1 MEYIKYRLGDIA
13 EVNISGVDK
22 KTHDNETP
30 VRLCNFVDVYR
41 NWAITKDMYP
51 DLMEASAKQNEID
64 TFTLHKGQVAITK
77 DSETRDDIGI
87 ATYIADDFE
96 EIVVL
101 GYHTAL
107 ITPDTNILNPK
118 YLNVLLH
125 TKYFHDYWFNNAT
138 GSGMR
143 YTLSEQAIKN
153 AIVYLPTIEE
163 QERIGNMFS
172 SLDHK
177 ISLNRKANEV
187 LELMA
192 KQLYDYWFVQFDFP
206 DENGKPYKSSGGK
219 MVYNEK
225 LKREIPEGW
234 RLKSINEVSESVRG
248 VTYDRTDLVDD
259 GVLVLRGNNI
269 QDNHLVY
276 DNNTAYISKNLVG
289 EQQRIRKGDIIMT
302 MSSGSKEHIGK
313 CMMFNYN
320 SEHTFGAFL
329 NCFRP
334 NKELQY
340 FFFISLI
347 SERFKATI
355 KRICGGTGIN
365 NLTSLSF
372 DGIYLPIPNTCVLE
386 SFEGKVKNIY
396 DKYGQN
402 EIETLRLTSLRD
414 FLLPMLMNG
423 QVTIKDEQL

>member
-1 MEYIKYRLGDIA
+1 MKIKDIGKVITGKTPPTSHLEYFGGNIPFYTPTDIAKGFIVEHTERSITEDGFQSIYNNTIDGTSILVGCIGSDMGNVAISLSRSASNQQINSITKISKDHNPFYWYYRLSMMKDYFQSIA
-13 EVNISGVDK
+13 GS
-22 KTHDNETP
+22 TATP
-30 VRLCNFVDVYR
+30 LLP
-41 NWAITKDMYP
+41 K
-51 DLMEASAKQNEID
+51 S
-64 TFTLHKGQVAITK
+64 
-77 DSETRDDIGI
+77 
-87 ATYIADDFE
+87 DFE
-96 EIVVL
+96 SIEL
-101 GYHTAL
+101 GKCPSRDIQDSIA
-107 ITPDTNILNPK
+107 NIL
-118 YLNVLLH
+118 
-125 TKYFHDYWFNNAT
+125 T
-138 GSGMR
+138 
-143 YTLSEQAIKN
+143 
-153 AIVYLPTIEE
+153 
-163 QERIGNMFS
+163 

-187 LELMA
+187 LEKMA

-219 MVYNEK
+219 MVYNET
-225 LKREIPEGW
+225 LKREIPDGW
-234 RLKSINEVSESVRG
+234 EVKSINEVSESVRG
-248 VTYDRTDLVDD
+248 VTYDRTDLIDD
-259 GVLVLRGNNI
+259 GILVLRGNNI

-276 DNNTAYISKNLVG
+276 DNNTAYISENLVG
-289 EQQRIRKGDIIMT
+289 EQQRIKNGDIIMT

-340 FFFISLI
+340 YFFITLI

-365 NLTSLSF
+365 NLTSQSF
-372 DGIYLPIPNTCVLE
+372 DGIYLTIPDACVLQ
-386 SFEGKVKNIY
+386 SFESKVKCMY

-402 EIETLRLTSLRD
+402 ELESLRLTSLRD

-423 QVTIKDEQL
+423 QVTIKNND